1 MARLDTSGRSLFRLL
16 HFPSLP
22 TQICRRPRTIESVLT
37 PFPNCQ
43 FFPPGS
49 ASHPPVIH
57 LRGVCATMSANPLHV
72 QDLSDLRNYV
82 QQTLC
87 DQNQL
92 ELGAFEVTERIL
104 VRGRRPCGI
113 FFCLHG
119 PRSVKLTAIWE
130 TDRNTVLFYSS
141 SGERVQKTQLVG
153 APALVPAL
161 V

>member
-1 MARLDTSGRSLFRLL
+1 
-16 HFPSLP
+16 
-22 TQICRRPRTIESVLT
+22 
-37 PFPNCQ
+37 
-43 FFPPGS
+43 
-49 ASHPPVIH
+49 
-57 LRGVCATMSANPLHV
+57 MSANPLHV

-161 V
+161 A

>member
-1 MARLDTSGRSLFRLL
+1 
-16 HFPSLP
+16 
-22 TQICRRPRTIESVLT
+22 
-37 PFPNCQ
+37 
-43 FFPPGS
+43 
-49 ASHPPVIH
+49 
-57 LRGVCATMSANPLHV
+57 MSANPLHV
-72 QDLSDLRNYV
+72 QDLSDLRNYI

-161 V
+161 N

>member
-1 MARLDTSGRSLFRLL
+1 
-16 HFPSLP
+16 
-22 TQICRRPRTIESVLT
+22 
-37 PFPNCQ
+37 
-43 FFPPGS
+43 
-49 ASHPPVIH
+49 
-57 LRGVCATMSANPLHV
+57 MSANPLHV

-104 VRGRRPCGI
+104 VRGRHPCGI

-141 SGERVQKTQLVG
+141 SGQRVQKTQLVG

-161 V
+161 I